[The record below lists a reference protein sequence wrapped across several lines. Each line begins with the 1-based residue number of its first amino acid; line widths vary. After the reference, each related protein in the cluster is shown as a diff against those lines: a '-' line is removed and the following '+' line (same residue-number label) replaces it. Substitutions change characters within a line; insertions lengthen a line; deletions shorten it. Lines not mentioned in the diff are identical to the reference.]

1 MCNLGENGSGK
12 SSLFI
17 TLLRLYDIQSGEILI
32 DDVDI
37 SRISLE
43 DLRNKICII
52 PVRINTNKNP
62 FILNIYIIYP

>member
-17 TLLRLYDIQSGEILI
+17 TLLRLYDIQKGEILI

-37 SRISLE
+37 RNIGLQ

-52 PVRINTNKNP
+52 PVRINTNKK
-62 FILNIYIIYP
+62 II